1 MGKQLLMLL
10 WFPGLFLIITV
21 AQLWVVDFGPSDV
34 GGWGPFAEAMFWQQ
48 FSLKIVLTLLLFFG
62 IIFNRG
68 RRRKQSAPSESG
80 PAQSDVSE

>member
-1 MGKQLLMLL
+1 MGKKLLMLL

-68 RRRKQSAPSESG
+68 RRRKTG
-80 PAQSDVSE
+80 PAEETGPAETEAGE